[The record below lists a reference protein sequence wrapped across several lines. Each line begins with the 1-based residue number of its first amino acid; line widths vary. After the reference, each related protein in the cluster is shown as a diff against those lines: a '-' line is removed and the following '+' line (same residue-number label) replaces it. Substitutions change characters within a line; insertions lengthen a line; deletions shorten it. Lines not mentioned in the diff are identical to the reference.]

1 MFYDTLNQLLF
12 APTLFHDLHINWFAA
27 RNFRVSEVD
36 YLRSIN
42 NQRHLMTA
50 WSVAR
55 KIFFYDEIVV
65 YHVKS
70 RFAVFVRKKTGLR
83 TFLAMM
89 SSLAEMK

>member
-42 NQRHLMTA
+42 NQTFDDCMERG
-50 WSVAR
+50 
-55 KIFFYDEIVV
+55 
-65 YHVKS
+65 
-70 RFAVFVRKKTGLR
+70 KKN
-83 TFLAMM
+83 TFL
-89 SSLAEMK
+89 

>member
-36 YLRSIN
+36 YLKYKY
-42 NQRHLMTA
+42 QRHLMTA

-55 KIFFYDEIVV
+55 KILFYDKTVA

-70 RFAVFVRKKTGLR
+70 RITVLVRKKTGLR